1 MKGGH
6 MRYHLLIVLL
16 VAVLLS
22 AGCVGG
28 NKENVITSTPTPTTS
43 ETLTTPSTTS
53 QVNQNDVV
61 KNGIIIF
68 RNPEKII
75 KPEDLQIGDL
85 IQMSSD
91 DSRYDKDHGWI
102 LENISSQNN
111 QYLIKQIVKFKPENR
126 WFGIKTTNALLISSG
141 ALMRDYRYKIGH
153 AFEPLPQK
161 CLTCGYG
168 SSDDV
173 NWCSHD
179 ALMFLNCDDPRIL
192 YNRSSAVI
200 YPP

>member
-1 MKGGH
+1 MK
-6 MRYHLLIVLL
+6 YLLLIVILIT
-16 VAVLLS
+16 VIITP
-22 AGCVGG
+22 GCVGD
-28 NKENVITSTPTPTTS
+28 NQKTIVTPTQTPRPS
-43 ETLTTPSTTS
+43 EPIIIPSTT
-53 QVNQNDVV
+53 QMNQNGVV
-61 KNGIIIF
+61 NNGIIIY